1 MGWFKKISLDFR
13 HSPRTSDSASCT
25 LFPGRPRA
33 TKIKIMFRS
42 CPDKVKEKV
51 KDIKYPN
58 LLTSGIL
65 CYPHSSRPPP
75 YQLPNNFWSTTVS
88 GGMFLI
94 RNSFPYLVLLVT
106 WSQTKSKM
114 AAKMAAFMCQNCNRL
129 WRSFTLQN
137 LPDRLIFGRL
147 VMQRLVILNHKS

>member
-33 TKIKIMFRS
+33 KKLKIQFTS
-42 CPDKVKEKV
+42 CKEKVKEKV
-51 KDIKYPN
+51 KDMKCPN

-65 CYPHSSRPPP
+65 CYQHSSRPPP

-88 GGMFLI
+88 GGMSLI
-94 RNSFPYLVLLVT
+94 RNSFPNLVLLVT
-106 WSQTKSKM
+106 WSQPNPRWRPKW
-114 AAKMAAFMCQNCNRL
+114 RL
-129 WRSFTLQN
+129 LCVKIAICCGGHLRFKIFLIDSFLDDWWRK
-137 LPDRLIFGRL
+137 G
-147 VMQRLVILNHKS
+147 

>member
-25 LFPGRPRA
+25 LFPGLPRA
-33 TKIKIMFRS
+33 RTIKIMFRPS
-42 CPDKVKEKV
+42 TYKVKEQR
-51 KDIKYPN
+51 KDINSLN

-88 GGMFLI
+88 GGMLLI
-94 RNSFPYLVLLVT
+94 RNSFPYLVILFT
-106 WSQTKSKM
+106 WSSAKSKM
-114 AAKMAAFMCQNCNRL
+114 ATKMAAVMCKNCNRL

-137 LPDRLIFGRL
+137 LPHRLIFGRL
-147 VMQRLVILNHKS
+147 EIQR

>member
-33 TKIKIMFRS
+33 TKAKIKLTS
-42 CPDKVKEKV
+42 CQEKV
-51 KDIKYPN
+51 KDKVKDMKCPY

-65 CYPHSSRPPP
+65 CYQHSSRPPP

-94 RNSFPYLVLLVT
+94 RNYSPNLVLWVT
-106 WSQTKSKM
+106 WFWPNSI
-114 AAKMAAFMCQNCNRL
+114 
-129 WRSFTLQN
+129 WRPKWQ
-137 LPDRLIFGRL
+137 LICVKIAICCGGQLRFKIFLIDSLLEEWWREGW
-147 VMQRLVILNHKS
+147 